1 MKIGIVSPYAYP
13 RPGGANS
20 YIRESYS
27 ELRRLGHDVR
37 IITAPW
43 GDDPPAQD
51 VIQIGQAIAVPYNG
65 AIGRITLSL
74 RLEWLVSHML
84 ERERF
89 DIIHHHEPL
98 VPFLS
103 MQILDS
109 ARCPNVA
116 TFHAFGGFSFSY
128 WAGRVIGNR
137 YLNKLDARIAVSSA
151 ARHFISSYFPGDYRI
166 IPNGV
171 DVHFYA
177 SAKPFPE
184 YHDGKINILFVGRL
198 EPRKGAMY
206 LMEAYAKLKLKHPE
220 LRLILCSVGP
230 LLGRLRRFVRSNR
243 LDDVLFAGRVS
254 DADKARFYKTAH
266 IFCAPSTGQESFGIV
281 LLEAMAAEL
290 PSFDGHRETT
300 FALLHP
306 IAPHYSTLYKFDPN
320 DLTKVIPDVAAAT
333 PEVSADKLTYT
344 IKVRTDVKFHDG
356 PKMTSDDILA
366 TYNKIIFP
374 PSGVLSPRAGAYAAV
389 HRLAAAA
396 PHPLSRARYLTRHP

>member
-1 MKIGIVSPYAYP
+1 VKIGIVSPYAYP

-74 RLEWLVSHML
+74 RLEWLVSRML
-84 ERERF
+84 EREQF

-109 ARCPNVA
+109 ARCPQVA

-128 WAGRVIGNR
+128 WAGRPIGNR
-137 YLNKLDARIAVSSA
+137 YMNKLDARIAVSSA
-151 ARHFISSYFPGDYRI
+151 ARHFISTYFPGDYRI

-171 DVHFYA
+171 DVQFYA

-184 YHDGKINILFVGRL
+184 YNDGKINILFVGRL

-206 LMEAYAKLKLKHPE
+206 LMEAYAKLKPKHPE

-230 LLGRLRRFVRSNR
+230 LLGRLRRFVRQNR
-243 LDDVLFAGRVS
+243 LEDVLFAGRVS

-281 LLEAMAAEL
+281 LLEAMAAGL
-290 PSFDGHRETT
+290 PVVASDIHGYKRVVQRNVTGLLVEPKDPDAIAGALERLLCEPALRERLGQ
-300 FALLHP
+300 AGARR
-306 IAPHYSTLYKFDPN
+306 APEYDWSH
-320 DLTKVIPDVAAAT
+320 VAAQLVELYE
-333 PEVSADKLTYT
+333 EVIRKRG
-344 IKVRTDVKFHDG
+344 VR
-356 PKMTSDDILA
+356 
-366 TYNKIIFP
+366 
-374 PSGVLSPRAGAYAAV
+374 
-389 HRLAAAA
+389 
-396 PHPLSRARYLTRHP
+396 